1 MFSAHTLARDAAA
14 GAYCVSAGRARPAY
28 SGRVAADPSPARG
41 GLRPHDRLYRRA
53 LLALLATGIAAF
65 AMVYVVQP
73 LLPLV
78 SAELG
83 VNATRA
89 SLLVSVTTFA
99 IAVAVLPL
107 ARVSERLGRGRTMV
121 LGLVVAVVAG
131 VVAALAPGFGLMLA
145 ARGVQGA
152 AMAAV
157 PAAALAWVAENV
169 QAGWVTR
176 VAGLYIAGTT
186 VGGMGGRVLGGV
198 IADVASWR
206 AAMLTVALVAA
217 GLTAAAALLLP
228 RSAPP
233 LGHEGARS
241 TADDGATSRA
251 GRLTRLRVYLLGGL
265 GMAMFVGIYNVIAY
279 RTHAPPF
286 LLGTGL
292 GSMFYLTYLAGTA
305 TSSLAG
311 RLERRVGLRTTAL
324 TGLTACLAGVL
335 LTVPDLLVL
344 VWLGLAVAAAG
355 FFMVHAVASAAS
367 ARLSP
372 RPSDGSAA
380 YTFAYYFGSSIGGV
394 LLGQAWEV
402 GAWGATVVVAGTL
415 VALAAFVA
423 AGLPRRE

>member
-1 MFSAHTLARDAAA
+1 MPAPQPAAA
-14 GAYCVSAGRARPAY
+14 G
-28 SGRVAADPSPARG
+28 
-41 GLRPHDRLYRRA
+41 LRPQDPQYRQA
-53 LLALLATGIAAF
+53 LLALGATGVAAF

-83 VNATRA
+83 VGATRA
-89 SLLVSVTTFA
+89 SLLVSASTLG

-107 ARVSERLGRGRTMV
+107 ARLSERLGRARTMV
-121 LGLVVAVVAG
+121 LGLAAAVVAG
-131 VVAALAPGFGLMLA
+131 VVAALAPSFALMLV
-145 ARGVQGA
+145 ARALQGA

-169 QAGWVTR
+169 APGWVTR
-176 VAGLYIAGTT
+176 VAGLYVAGTT

-198 IADVASWR
+198 VADVTTWR
-206 AAMLTVALVAA
+206 TAMLVVALAGAA
-217 GLTAAAALLLP
+217 LTAAAALLLP
-228 RSAPP
+228 RRPT
-233 LGHEGARS
+233 GVARS
-241 TADDGATSRA
+241 RGPHRPDDAAARSARI
-251 GRLTRLRVYLLGGL
+251 RVYLLGGL

-292 GSMFYLTYLAGTA
+292 GSMFYLSYLAGTA

-311 RLERRVGLRTTAL
+311 RLERRVGLRTTTL
-324 TGLTACLAGVL
+324 TGLAACVAGVV
-335 LTVPDLLVL
+335 LTVPDSLVL
-344 VWLGLAVAAAG
+344 VWLGLAVVAAG

-372 RPSDGSAA
+372 RPSDGSGT
-380 YTFAYYFGSSIGGV
+380 YTLAYYSGSSVGGV

-402 GAWGATVVVAGTL
+402 GAWGGTVVAA
-415 VALAAFVA
+415 VALIGLAALVSL
-423 AGLPRRE
+423 GLPRRTSA

>member
-1 MFSAHTLARDAAA
+1 MPAPQPAA
-14 GAYCVSAGRARPAY
+14 
-28 SGRVAADPSPARG
+28 
-41 GLRPHDRLYRRA
+41 GLRPQDPQYRRA
-53 LLALLATGIAAF
+53 LLALGATGVAAF

-89 SLLVSVTTFA
+89 SLLVSASTLG

-107 ARVSERLGRGRTMV
+107 ARLSESVGRGRTMV
-121 LGLVVAVVAG
+121 LGLAGAVVAG
-131 VVAALAPGFGLMLA
+131 VVAALAPTFALMLL
-145 ARGVQGA
+145 ARAVQGA

-169 QAGWVTR
+169 ASGWVTR
-176 VAGLYIAGTT
+176 VAGLYVAGTT

-198 IADVASWR
+198 VADLTTWR
-206 AAMLTVALVAA
+206 TAMLVVALAGAA
-217 GLTAAAALLLP
+217 LTAAAAVLLP
-228 RSAPP
+228 RRAAGVASSR
-233 LGHEGARS
+233 GAQRP
-241 TADDGATSRA
+241 DDAAARA
-251 GRLTRLRVYLLGGL
+251 ARIRVYLLGGL

-324 TGLTACLAGVL
+324 TGLAACAAGVA
-335 LTVPDLLVL
+335 LTVPDSLVL
-344 VWLGLAVAAAG
+344 VWVGLAVVAAG

-372 RPSDGSAA
+372 RPSDGSGT
-380 YTFAYYFGSSIGGV
+380 YTLAYYAGSSVGGV

-402 GAWGATVVVAGTL
+402 
-415 VALAAFVA
+415 
-423 AGLPRRE
+423 

>member
-1 MFSAHTLARDAAA
+1 MPAHR
-14 GAYCVSAGRARPAY
+14 
-28 SGRVAADPSPARG
+28 SPARA
-41 GLRPHDRLYRRA
+41 GLRPHDGQYGRA
-53 LLALLATGIAAF
+53 LLALFAAGIAAF

-78 SAELG
+78 SAELDL
-83 VNATRA
+83 NATQA
-89 SLLVSVTTFA
+89 SLLVSVSTLG

-107 ARVSERLGRGRTMV
+107 ARLSERVGRGRTMV
-121 LGLVVAVVAG
+121 LGLGVAVVAG
-131 VVAALAPGFGLMLA
+131 VAAALAPSFGLLLV

-169 QAGWVTR
+169 AAGWVTR

-198 IADVASWR
+198 VADVATWR
-206 AAMLTVALVAA
+206 TAMLTVALAAA

-228 RSAPP
+228 RDSRPGGPGGTVRTSADDDATT
-233 LGHEGARS
+233 GRS
-241 TADDGATSRA
+241 TRV
-251 GRLTRLRVYLLGGL
+251 RVYLLGGL

-311 RLERRVGLRTTAL
+311 RLERHVGLRTTTL
-324 TGLTACLAGVL
+324 VGLAACLAGVL
-335 LTVPDLLVL
+335 LTVPDSLVL
-344 VWLGLAVAAAG
+344 VWVGLAVVAAG

-372 RPSDGSAA
+372 RPSDGAGT
-380 YTFAYYFGSSIGGV
+380 YTFAYYFGSSVGGV
-394 LLGQAWEV
+394 LLGQAWELA
-402 GAWGATVVVAGTL
+402 AWGGTVVAAVVLLALATVVG
-415 VALAAFVA
+415 
-423 AGLPRRE
+423 AGLPSGARR

>member
-1 MFSAHTLARDAAA
+1 MPVSQTAA
-14 GAYCVSAGRARPAY
+14 C
-28 SGRVAADPSPARG
+28 
-41 GLRPHDRLYRRA
+41 LRPQDPQYRRA
-53 LLALLATGIAAF
+53 LLALGATGVAAF

-78 SAELG
+78 SAELT
-83 VNATRA
+83 VNAARA
-89 SLLVSVTTFA
+89 SLLVSASTLG

-107 ARVSERLGRGRTMV
+107 ARLSERVGRGRTMV
-121 LGLVVAVVAG
+121 LGLAGAVVAG
-131 VVAALAPGFGLMLA
+131 VVAALAPTFALMLA
-145 ARGVQGA
+145 ARAVQGA

-157 PAAALAWVAENV
+157 PAAALAWVTENV
-169 QAGWVTR
+169 APGWVTR
-176 VAGLYIAGTT
+176 VAGLYVAGTT
-186 VGGMGGRVLGGV
+186 VGGMGGRVAGGV
-198 IADVASWR
+198 VADVTTWR
-206 AAMLTVALVAA
+206 TAMLVVALAGA

-228 RSAPP
+228 RTSPAPARADRSARPD
-233 LGHEGARS
+233 GAR
-241 TADDGATSRA
+241 AARI
-251 GRLTRLRVYLLGGL
+251 RVYLLGGL

-324 TGLTACLAGVL
+324 TGLAACAAGVA
-335 LTVPDLLVL
+335 LTVPDSLVL
-344 VWLGLAVAAAG
+344 VWVGLAVVAAG

-372 RPSDGSAA
+372 RPSDGSGT
-380 YTFAYYFGSSIGGV
+380 YTLAYYAGSSVGGV

-402 GAWGATVVVAGTL
+402 GAWGATAVAA
-415 VALAAFVA
+415 VAIIALAAVVG
-423 AGLPRRE
+423 AGLPRAVRR

>member
-1 MFSAHTLARDAAA
+1 VPT
-14 GAYCVSAGRARPAY
+14 
-28 SGRVAADPSPARG
+28 SPHP
-41 GLRPHDRLYRRA
+41 GLRPQDRQYRRA
-53 LLALLATGIAAF
+53 LLALFATGIAAF

-78 SAELG
+78 SAEFD
-83 VNATRA
+83 VNATQS
-89 SLLVSVTTFA
+89 SLLVSVSTFA

-107 ARVSERLGRGRTMV
+107 ARLSERLGRGRTMV
-121 LGLVVAVVAG
+121 LGLGAAVVAG
-131 VVAALAPGFGLMLA
+131 VVAAVAPTFALMLV

-169 QAGWVTR
+169 AGGWVTR

-198 IADVASWR
+198 VADLTSWR
-206 AAMLTVALVAA
+206 TAMLTIALLAA
-217 GLTAAAALLLP
+217 ALTAAAAALLP
-228 RSAPP
+228 RGTRVPARPAEAARA
-233 LGHEGARS
+233 GGDGAR
-241 TADDGATSRA
+241 AARV
-251 GRLTRLRVYLLGGL
+251 RVYLLGGL

-311 RLERRVGLRTTAL
+311 RLERRVGLRATAL
-324 TGLTACLAGVL
+324 VGLAACLAGVL
-335 LTVPDLLVL
+335 LTLPDLLVL
-344 VWLGLAVAAAG
+344 IWVGLAVVAGG
-355 FFMVHAVASAAS
+355 FFMVHATASANS

-372 RPSDGSAA
+372 RPSDGSGT

-394 LLGQAWEV
+394 VLGQAWEV
-402 GAWGATVVVAGTL
+402 GAWGGTVVAA
-415 VALAAFVA
+415 VALIGLAGAVA
-423 AGLPRRE
+423 AGLPRRS